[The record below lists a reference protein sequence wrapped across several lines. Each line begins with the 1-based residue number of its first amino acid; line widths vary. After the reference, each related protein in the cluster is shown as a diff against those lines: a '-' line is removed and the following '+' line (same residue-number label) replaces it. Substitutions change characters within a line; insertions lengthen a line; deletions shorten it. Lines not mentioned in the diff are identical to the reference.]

1 MPSFKPKSNK
11 KIRICKKYT
20 TTLDGKHKEFIN
32 EFDKN
37 EFDTIPKLKQEK
49 ADLKNKIVSLDK
61 TNIDQ
66 IMDMKDR
73 IKEIDETIKE
83 LKGKKNNY
91 FLDNSKFIFE
101 YFENKKNINNI
112 DTSSNSSTNKS
123 VSSKNQILFNFFK
136 IQNTNQEE
144 NVTENRNKNI
154 VQKYLSNIDET
165 FIDMNSFVR
174 STDVCQHCFKG
185 ELIPLD
191 DEGVLICNI
200 CAVNI
205 PYLIENE
212 KPSYKEPP
220 KEVCF
225 YAYKKINHFKEILA
239 QFQGKETTQIPDD
252 VIDQIHLQIKKERIS
267 LEQLTHYKTKEI
279 LKKLGFNKY
288 YEHIAFIK
296 NKLGLKPPVFSPE
309 LEETLCNLFMEI
321 QSPYAKTCPDYRVNF
336 LNYYYVLFKFCE
348 LLGEEQYLDSIP
360 LLKDREKLIEQ
371 DETWKKMCIEL
382 DWEFIPTV

>member
-11 KIRICKKYT
+11 KFRVCKKYT

-37 EFDTIPKLKQEK
+37 EFDTIPTLKLEK
-49 ADLKNKIVSLDK
+49 IDLKNQIEVIDK
-61 TNIDQ
+61 TNIEQ

-83 LKGKKNNY
+83 LKNKKNNY

-112 DTSSNSSTNKS
+112 DPSSNSSTNKS

-136 IQNTNQEE
+136 IQNNNQEE
-144 NVTENRNKNI
+144 NLTENRNKNI

-191 DEGVLICNI
+191 DEGVLICNV

-239 QFQGKETTQIPDD
+239 QFQGKETTQIPDE

-309 LEETLCNLFMEI
+309 LEETLCNLFMET